1 MDSIE
6 FSYKANTVIFIYT
19 MKQTKQ
25 YEYVDLGLPSGLK
38 WAKCN
43 VGAEKE
49 TDSGDYF
56 MWGSTKP
63 NAKTTCN
70 WAKNPFNN
78 NSSIYNEE
86 YFNAHKSE
94 WLDDKDNLK
103 PEFDAATQIMGGNWR
118 MPTRDEIQ
126 ELLDNTDNERNTI
139 NGVNGWKFTSKT
151 DTSKYIFI
159 PAAGDCY
166 RGLVYDVGSD
176 GDVWSSS
183 LYTSCSYYAWDLYFI
198 SNDCRMYSSNRSYG
212 RSVRGVMD

>member
-1 MDSIE
+1 MEQI
-6 FSYKANTVIFIYT
+6 
-19 MKQTKQ
+19 KQ

-43 VGAEKE
+43 IGAETE
-49 TDSGDYF
+49 TDYGDYF
-56 MWGSTKP
+56 MWGSIKP

-78 NSSIYNEE
+78 GSSIYNED

-94 WLDDKDNLK
+94 WLDDKNNLK
-103 PEFDAATQIMGGNWR
+103 PEYDAAVQIMGGDWR

-126 ELLDNTDNERNTI
+126 ELLDNTDNEWDTI

-151 DTSKYIFI
+151 DISKYIFF

-166 RGLVYDVGSD
+166 RGLVYSVGGD

-183 LYTSCSYYAWDLYFI
+183 LYTSSTYYAWNLYFI
-198 SNDCRMYSSNRSYG
+198 STNCRMYSSSRCFG
-212 RSVRGVMD
+212 RSVRGVSK